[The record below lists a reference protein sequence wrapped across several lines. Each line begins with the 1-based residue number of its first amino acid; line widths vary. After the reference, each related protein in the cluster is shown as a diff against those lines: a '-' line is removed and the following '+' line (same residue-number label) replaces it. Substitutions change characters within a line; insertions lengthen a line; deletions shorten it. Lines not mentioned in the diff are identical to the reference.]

1 MIKFKVLLKHIDKN
15 MIKFKGRFL
24 KMQYLKLKPI
34 K

>member
-1 MIKFKVLLKHIDKN
+1 MIKFKVLLKRIDKN
-15 MIKFKGRFL
+15 MIKFKGCFL